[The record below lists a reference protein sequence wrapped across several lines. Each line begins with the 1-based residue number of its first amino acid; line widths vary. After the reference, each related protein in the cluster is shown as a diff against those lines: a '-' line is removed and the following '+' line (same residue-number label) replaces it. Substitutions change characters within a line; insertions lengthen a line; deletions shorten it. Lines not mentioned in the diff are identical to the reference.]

1 MEDEGSLNHE
11 KEWDEW
17 KKRLKDERRGK
28 QKYMNDI
35 RKSEQKKV

>member
-17 KKRLKDERRGK
+17 KKRLKTNEGENK
-28 QKYMNDI
+28 NI
-35 RKSEQKKV
+35 

>member
-17 KKRLKDERRGK
+17 KKRERRGK